1 MAFRSL
7 PRPSSALDAKAFTL
21 CSYSLDRNVFPT
33 FAFSFLKFFFLKIRL
48 QLFFCKIV
56 TQFLKSS
63 FSFLSLF
70 FLLLYSFF
78 AYYIVFNVLIKYITK
93 LKNLITYLV
102 GSSRLE
108 LPTSRL
114 SGVCSNLL
122 SYDPIKKSFIS

>member
-1 MAFRSL
+1 MPRHSPYALIRLIVTYFLRL
-7 PRPSSALDAKAFTL
+7 P
-21 CSYSLDRNVFPT
+21 
-33 FAFSFLKFFFLKIRL
+33 FSFLKFFFLKIRL